1 MQSLIAHDASRIREP
16 HERQEHLI
24 LRFQPGN
31 WFTKL
36 LVSVILFS
44 VLAQTIVAQ
53 QPTDSKTAFL
63 TLSVTDKYGRY
74 VSGLRREYFSVFEKR
89 EPLDITFFSQD
100 DRPSSVGVIFDLSG
114 SMEGKSQAIAKAV
127 NLLVGPYGHGNWK
140 LRSIFVR

>member
-1 MQSLIAHDASRIREP
+1 MPRFSQVIGAFTMQSLIFHNAWRIREP

-24 LRFQPGN
+24 LRFQLGT

-63 TLSVTDKYGRY
+63 TLSVIDKYGRY
-74 VSGLRREYFSVFEKR
+74 VSGLRLDYFSVFEKK
-89 EPLDITFFSQD
+89 EPL
-100 DRPSSVGVIFDLSG
+100 
-114 SMEGKSQAIAKAV
+114 
-127 NLLVGPYGHGNWK
+127 
-140 LRSIFVR
+140 